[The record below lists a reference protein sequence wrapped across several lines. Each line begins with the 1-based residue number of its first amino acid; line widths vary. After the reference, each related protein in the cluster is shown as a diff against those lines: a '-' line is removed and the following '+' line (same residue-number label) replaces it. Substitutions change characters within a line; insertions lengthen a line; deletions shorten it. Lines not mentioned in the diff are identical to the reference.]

1 MSKLVMYFKKL
12 IFIFT
17 FLFVTHLYSAEIII
31 QGNSRVV
38 YDDFTFYR

>member
-1 MSKLVMYFKKL
+1 MSKLVMYFKKY
-12 IFIFT
+12 FIFT

-38 YDDFTFYR
+38 YDDFTFTDN